1 MIVLEDVSKDY
12 GPVQAVDAVSL
23 TLPRAST
30 TVVYGPSGSGKTTL
44 LRLIAGLERPSA
56 GEIHLDGER
65 ASTPAWILPPPQR
78 AVGFVFQD
86 SALWPHLTVA
96 QNIAFGL
103 LGQPRADVARR
114 VEEML
119 AVMDLTGLGRRYPN
133 QLSGGQ
139 ARRVAIAR
147 TLVVKPRY
155 LLLDEPL
162 IHLQPDLRTRL
173 LQTIREHVIDEGI
186 TLVYVSHHSEEAARL
201 GGRRLK
207 MVGGRLI
214 LDAQPDPP
222 TDDTA

>member
-1 MIVLEDVSKDY
+1 
-12 GPVQAVDAVSL
+12 
-23 TLPRAST
+23 
-30 TVVYGPSGSGKTTL
+30 
-44 LRLIAGLERPSA
+44 
-56 GEIHLDGER
+56 
-65 ASTPAWILPPPQR
+65 
-78 AVGFVFQD
+78 
-86 SALWPHLTVA
+86 
-96 QNIAFGL
+96 
-103 LGQPRADVARR
+103 
-114 VEEML
+114 ML

-162 IHLQPDLRTRL
+162 IHLQPDLRMRL